1 MGKLL
6 GIFTSNGGVPKIS
19 VDSADIRFEGIS
31 GDDQNDK
38 KHHGGIM
45 RAICVLENELL
56 VKLQSE
62 GHPIMPGTTGENL
75 LVEGFNLS
83 IGSKFS
89 IGTVELEVVSAATP
103 CKTISKSFTDGFFN
117 RMSDKKYPRETRWYC
132 RVLKGGVVDAETGVQ
147 Y

>member
-1 MGKLL
+1 MPV
-6 GIFTSNGGVPKIS
+6 N
-19 VDSADIRFEGIS
+19 SAEIRFEGIS

-83 IGSKFS
+83 IGSKIS

-117 RMSDKKYPRETRWYC
+117 RMSDKKYAGETRWYC
-132 RVLKGGVVDAETGVQ
+132 RVLKEGTIRISD
-147 Y
+147 

>member
-19 VDSADIRFEGIS
+19 VNSADIRFQGIS

-38 KHHGGIM
+38 KHHGGLM
-45 RAICVLENELL
+45 RAICILENELL

-75 LVEGFNLS
+75 LVEGFNLKL
-83 IGSKFS
+83 GSKIS
-89 IGTVELEVVSAATP
+89 IGTVELEVVSAAPP

-117 RMSDKKYPRETRWYC
+117 RMSDKKYPGQTRWYC
-132 RVLKGGVVDAETGVQ
+132 RVLKEGTIRISD
-147 Y
+147 

>member
-6 GIFTSNGGVPKIS
+6 GIFTSNGGVPKMP
-19 VDSADIRFEGIS
+19 VNSAEIRFEGIS

-83 IGSKFS
+83 IGSIIS

-132 RVLKGGVVDAETGVQ
+132 RVLKEGTIRISD
-147 Y
+147 

>member
-6 GIFTSNGGVPKIS
+6 GIFTSNGGVPKIP

-31 GDDQNDK
+31 GDEQNDK

-132 RVLKGGVVDAETGVQ
+132 RVLSTGRISISD
-147 Y
+147 

>member
-132 RVLKGGVVDAETGVQ
+132 RVLKEGSIRISD
-147 Y
+147 

>member
-6 GIFTSNGGVPKIS
+6 GIFTSNGGVPKIP

-31 GDDQNDK
+31 GDEQNDK

-103 CKTISKSFTDGFFN
+103 CKKISKSFTDGFFN

-132 RVLKGGVVDAETGVQ
+132 RVLKEGTIRISD
-147 Y
+147 

>member
-6 GIFTSNGGVPKIS
+6 GIFTSNGGVPKIP

-117 RMSDKKYPRETRWYC
+117 RMSDKKYPRETRWYY
-132 RVLKGGVVDAETGVQ
+132 RVLKEGTIRISD
-147 Y
+147 

>member
-6 GIFTSNGGVPKIS
+6 GIFTSNGGVPKIP

-117 RMSDKKYPRETRWYC
+117 RMSDKKYAGETRWYC
-132 RVLKGGVVDAETGVQ
+132 RVLKEGTIRISD
-147 Y
+147 

>member
-6 GIFTSNGGVPKIS
+6 GIFTSNGGVPKTPVNS
-19 VDSADIRFEGIS
+19 VYVQFEGIS

-56 VKLQSE
+56 EKLQSE
-62 GHPIMPGTTGENL
+62 GHPIMPGSTGENL
-75 LVEGFNLS
+75 LVEGFNLTL
-83 IGSKFS
+83 GSKFS
-89 IGTVELEVVSAATP
+89 IDTVELEVVSAATP

-117 RMSDKKYPRETRWYC
+117 RISNKKYPGETRWYC
-132 RVLKGGVVDAETGVQ
+132 RVLKEGSIRISD
-147 Y
+147 

>member
-6 GIFTSNGGVPKIS
+6 GIFTSNGGVPKIP

-132 RVLKGGVVDAETGVQ
+132 RVLREGTIRISD
-147 Y
+147 

>member
-38 KHHGGIM
+38 KHHGGPM
-45 RAICVLENELL
+45 KAICVLENELL

-117 RMSDKKYPRETRWYC
+117 RMSNKKYPSETRWYC
-132 RVLKGGVVDAETGVQ
+132 RVLREGTIRISD
-147 Y
+147 

>member
-6 GIFTSNGGVPKIS
+6 GIFTSNGGVPKIP

-31 GDDQNDK
+31 GDEQNDK

-117 RMSDKKYPRETRWYC
+117 RMSDKKYAGETRWYC
-132 RVLKGGVVDAETGVQ
+132 RVLKEGTIRISD
-147 Y
+147 

>member
-6 GIFTSNGGVPKIS
+6 GIFTSNGGVPKIP

-31 GDDQNDK
+31 GDEQNDK

-83 IGSKFS
+83 IGSKIS

-117 RMSDKKYPRETRWYC
+117 RMSDKKYAGETRWYC
-132 RVLKGGVVDAETGVQ
+132 RVLKEGTIRISD
-147 Y
+147 

>member
-1 MGKLL
+1 M
-6 GIFTSNGGVPKIS
+6 P
-19 VDSADIRFEGIS
+19 VDSAEIRFEGIS

-38 KHHGGIM
+38 KHHGGTM

-83 IGSKFS
+83 IGSKIS

-117 RMSDKKYPRETRWYC
+117 RMSDKKYAGETRWYC
-132 RVLKGGVVDAETGVQ
+132 RVLKEGTIRISD
-147 Y
+147 

>member
-6 GIFTSNGGVPKIS
+6 GIFTSNGGVPKIP

-38 KHHGGIM
+38 KHHGGPM
-45 RAICVLENELL
+45 KAICVLENELL

-132 RVLKGGVVDAETGVQ
+132 RVLREGTIRISD
-147 Y
+147 

>member
-6 GIFTSNGGVPKIS
+6 GIFTSNGGVPKIP

-31 GDDQNDK
+31 GDNQNDK

-45 RAICVLENELL
+45 RAICVLENEIL

-83 IGSKFS
+83 IGSKIS

-117 RMSDKKYPRETRWYC
+117 RMSDKKYPGETRWYC
-132 RVLKGGVVDAETGVQ
+132 RVLKEGTIRISD
-147 Y
+147 

>member
-6 GIFTSNGGVPKIS
+6 GIFTSNGGVPKIP

-31 GDDQNDK
+31 GDEQNDK

-132 RVLKGGVVDAETGVQ
+132 RVLKEGTIRISD
-147 Y
+147 

>member
-6 GIFTSNGGVPKIS
+6 GIFTSNGGVPKIP

-83 IGSKFS
+83 IGSKIS

-117 RMSDKKYPRETRWYC
+117 RMSDKKYPGETRWYC
-132 RVLKGGVVDAETGVQ
+132 RVLKEGTIRISD
-147 Y
+147 

>member
-1 MGKLL
+1 MGNLL
-6 GIFTSNGGVPKIS
+6 GIFTSNGGVPKIP
-19 VDSADIRFEGIS
+19 VDSANIRFEGIS

-38 KHHGGIM
+38 IHHGGVM
-45 RAICVLENELL
+45 KAICVLENELL

-75 LVEGFNLS
+75 LVEGFNLRL
-83 IGSKFS
+83 GSKIS

-117 RMSDKKYPRETRWYC
+117 RMSDKKYPGETRWYC
-132 RVLKGGVVDAETGVQ
+132 RVLKEGSIRICD
-147 Y
+147 